1 MLTII
6 IVIFPMNQVAFF
18 SNLGFDFNIDLILKT
33 IDFGENNTLSHKLKD
48 SVFYYKNPNNT
59 NTSFYLV
66 TSSLE
71 TTELEQFRKYV
82 WNKNDA
88 DIIFYYPNEAD
99 EVRMLYAKYSPKV
112 SNNDSVLEVFSTTKK
127 DLDTIEKIRHW
138 QFDSGVF
145 WLNYHSFIDKAKYKG
160 IDKELVATLK
170 GLKDQLSKLLIL
182 SISDD
187 NKRNEVIQAL
197 IDRTLYI
204 KYLEDNHIINSYFF
218 SHYFND
224 DKLNYKKLLENNSN
238 TDINKLYKI
247 IHEIFN
253 NALFDQPTID
263 DKYLT
268 SEVRTLIASSFNHN
282 VNTGQL
288 RLFDF
293 RFDVLPVEF
302 ISYIY
307 EVFLSEKQKKNGIYY
322 TPKKLAQLIVD
333 DVIKE
338 DKIGSILD
346 PSSGSGMF
354 LITGYQRLLEIAQKQ
369 GLEPEDTIEKIKYRT
384 QLLSENIFGIEKE
397 LTAQRFTLFSLSLQI
412 FNRIDPREIKEFIAN
427 ELKENKKINLFSEY
441 SFFQNIKHANT
452 LNTSD
457 KPFEDKVF
465 SYIVGN
471 PPFFEIPN
479 TEEFKNEISFLNSH
493 QVAISDDT
501 KKVAKNVVGKSQ
513 ISQCFFLKIKDW
525 SNESTRFGFV
535 SNSSNFDND
544 YSEVF
549 QFYFYSHYG
558 IEKIYELSRV
568 KKILFEKA
576 RESVVAIIFTNN
588 LDENNIIDYYP
599 VDLGL
604 FSEKPFELLT
614 IQEDLVINIS
624 QKGLI
629 EKEIGLRDYL
639 VGNEFDRIFIN
650 KFNSFS
656 KLENYL
662 SINNES
668 LQGLTRKSN
677 KEIAS
682 FLNFS
687 ITEFKNLD
695 RKEKKKLQKEFE
707 LKNYLNETQ
716 NGDYPTPYV
725 YEYTNINHFKIDNYD
740 GYINLSSITKNNFQ
754 RPRDVKIFE
763 GNKILITRVGD
774 RIKAVYTPN
783 NIVFSVNVFGIK
795 VKEEGLSYFIVSL
808 LNSYL
813 INYIINIRDKKRF
826 GDNLPRIDGSI
837 LKNIPIPK
845 ELDKELLI
853 KISYLSQKLTEGKY
867 EYSEKEQELNEL
879 IYEMY
884 ELSYWEKQR
893 VKDYFLPK
901 SRIGRKKKALDNYKN
916 TLKEIVEFYFESP
929 ITIEETSTDFH
940 LIVVK
945 ISFGNSSISPQ
956 VAKTK
961 KYLLNEIFEQNPNA
975 NFLAS
980 QEKIFGKDC
989 VYIIK
994 EDINK
999 NWTETKAFED
1009 GQDILR
1015 HLIPNENGERVH

>member
-1 MLTII
+1 
-6 IVIFPMNQVAFF
+6 MNFENFF
-18 SNLGFDFNIDLILKT
+18 SNLGFDFNVDLKPKAIDIEK
-33 IDFGENNTLSHKLKD
+33 EATLSRKLKN
-48 SVFYYKNPNNT
+48 SVFFYKSPNNT
-59 NTSFYLV
+59 NTSFYLL

-112 SNNDSVLEVFSTTKK
+112 SNNDSVLEVFSTTLK

-187 NKRNEVIQAL
+187 NKRNEVVQAL

-218 SHYFND
+218 SHYFNN
-224 DKLNYKKLLENNSN
+224 DKLNYEKLLENNSN

-268 SEVRTLIASSFNHN
+268 SEVRTLIANSFNHN

-307 EVFLSEKQKKNGIYY
+307 EVFLSEKQKENGIYY

-338 DKIGSILD
+338 DRIGSILD

-354 LITGYQRLLEIAQKQ
+354 LITGYQRLLEISQRQ
-369 GLEPEDTIEKIKYRT
+369 NLEPQDSIEKIKYRI
-384 QLLSENIFGIEKE
+384 QLLSENIFGVEKE

-412 FNRIDPREIKEFIAN
+412 FNGIDPREIKEFIAN

-452 LNTSD
+452 LSTSD
-457 KPFEDKVF
+457 IPFEGKEF

-479 TEEFKNEISFLNSH
+479 TDEFKDEISFLNSYL
-493 QVAISDDT
+493 VAVSDDNR
-501 KKVAKNVVGKSQ
+501 KIAKNIVSDAQ

-525 SNESTRFGFV
+525 SNKNTRFGFV
-535 SNSSNFDND
+535 SNSSNFY
-544 YSEVF
+544 YSENF
-549 QFYFYSHYG
+549 QSYFYAQYG
-558 IEKIYELSRV
+558 IEKFYELSRV
-568 KKILFEKA
+568 KTILFEKA
-576 RESVVAIIFTNN
+576 KESVIAVIFTNN
-588 LDENNIIDYYP
+588 QNDIIDYYP

-604 FSEKPFELLT
+604 FSEKPFELLI
-614 IQEDLVINIS
+614 IQEDKIIEINQSELVDN
-624 QKGLI
+624 KVR
-629 EKEIGLRDYL
+629 LRDYL
-639 VGNEFDRIFIN
+639 VGNRFDLELIGSINNISTPISNFIKKRDNKRLFIHTGLQLAGVDVILKEFDITREAYNSN
-650 KFNSFS
+650 K
-656 KLENYL
+656 KAYLENY
-662 SINNES
+662 SS
-668 LQGLTRKSN
+668 KYSRPS
-677 KEIAS
+677 
-682 FLNFS
+682 
-687 ITEFKNLD
+687 
-695 RKEKKKLQKEFE
+695 KK
-707 LKNYLNETQ
+707 
-716 NGDYPTPYV
+716 
-725 YEYTNINHFKIDNYD
+725 D
-740 GYINLSSITKNNFQ
+740 GYNT
-754 RPRDVKIFE
+754 P
-763 GNKILITRVGD
+763 LITSKNIDTYVINGVDCFVKDISNFRRKGYNED
-774 RIKAVYTPN
+774 IYEGERILWGRIGQNLKAVYTN
-783 NIVFSVNVFGIK
+783 EKIYFNFDVHV
-795 VKEEGLSYFIVSL
+795 VKLSNPEFYFLFTAL
-808 LNSYL
+808 LNSNVVNYY
-813 INYIINIRDKKRF
+813 INLVLRKRIFDFHSKIDKSDF
-826 GDNLPRIDGSI
+826 C
-837 LKNIPIPK
+837 NIPIPK
-845 ELDKELLI
+845 MLNKNTVA
-853 KISYLSQKLTEGKY
+853 KISDISKHLSEAKY
-867 EYSEKEQELNEL
+867 EYFEKEQELNEL
-879 IYEMY
+879 VYDLF

-893 VKDYFLPK
+893 VKDYFLSETK
-901 SRIGRKKKALDNYKN
+901 IGRKKKALDSYKN
-916 TLKEIVEFYFESP
+916 TLKEIVGFYFESP
-929 ITIEETSTDFH
+929 VIIEETSTDFN

-945 ISFGNSSISPQ
+945 ISFNNSSASPK
-956 VAKTK
+956 ASKTK
-961 KYLLNEIFEQNPNA
+961 QYLLNEIFEQNPNA

-1009 GQDILR
+1009 GQDILK
-1015 HLIPNENGERVH
+1015 HLIPNENGERIH

>member
-1 MLTII
+1 MHF
-6 IVIFPMNQVAFF
+6 VDYF
-18 SNLGFDFNIDLILKT
+18 SNLGFDFKVDLKPKAIDIEK
-33 IDFGENNTLSHKLKD
+33 EATLSRKLKN
-48 SVFYYKNPNNT
+48 SVFFYKSPNNT

-112 SNNDSVLEVFSTTKK
+112 SNNDSVLQVFSTTEK

-187 NKRNEVIQAL
+187 NKRNEVVQAL

-218 SHYFND
+218 NHYFND
-224 DKLNYKKLLENNSN
+224 DKLNYEKLLENNSN

-282 VNTGQL
+282 VNTCQL

-307 EVFLSEKQKKNGIYY
+307 EVFLSEKQKENGIYY

-354 LITGYQRLLEIAQKQ
+354 LITGYQRLLEISQRQ
-369 GLEPEDTIEKIKYRT
+369 NLEPQDSIEKIKYRI

-412 FNRIDPREIKEFIAN
+412 FNGIDPKKIKEFIAN
-427 ELKENKKINLFSEY
+427 ELKENKKINLFSEF

-452 LNTSD
+452 LNTSG
-457 KPFEDKVF
+457 KPFEDKAF

-479 TEEFKNEISFLNSH
+479 TEEFKNEISFLNSY

-501 KKVAKNVVGKSQ
+501 KKVAKSIVGRSQ

-525 SNESTRFGFV
+525 SDENTRFGFV
-535 SNSSNFDND
+535 SNSSNFYND

-549 QFYFYSHYG
+549 QSYFYSHYG

-576 RESVVAIIFTNN
+576 KESVVAVIFTNN
-588 LDENNIIDYYP
+588 LEDNIIDYYP
-599 VDLGL
+599 VNLGL
-604 FSEKPFELLT
+604 FSEKPFELLI
-614 IQEDLVINIS
+614 IQEDKVI
-624 QKGLI
+624 
-629 EKEIGLRDYL
+629 EIIQSELKNKQIRLRNFL
-639 VGNEFDRIFIN
+639 VGNQFDLEFVNKAHFQNDILENHIITLEGCKSKINNGLQIVGKEQILSEFNISDSEYKKLTKEQRTAYSN
-650 KFNSFS
+650 KFKQKYTNTSCS
-656 KLENYL
+656 KD
-662 SINNES
+662 
-668 LQGLTRKSN
+668 
-677 KEIAS
+677 
-682 FLNFS
+682 F
-687 ITEFKNLD
+687 
-695 RKEKKKLQKEFE
+695 
-707 LKNYLNETQ
+707 
-716 NGDYPTPYV
+716 PTPLLEPGDLYR
-725 YEYTNINHFKIDNYD
+725 F
-740 GYINLSSITKNNFQ
+740 GYNSNPRMHLGDISNFQ
-754 RPRDVKIFE
+754 RTRNSNIYALP
-763 GNKILITRVGD
+763 KILINRTGKEL
-774 RIKAVYTPN
+774 KATVSLN
-783 NIVFSVNVFGIK
+783 NIFYNFDVYSIFP
-795 VKEEGLSYFIVSL
+795 KENENIYLYTALI
-808 LNSYL
+808 NSHL
-813 INYIINIRDKKRF
+813 INYVIDLSFRKRV
-826 GDNLPRIDGSI
+826 DGSYTKIGYDAI
-837 LKNIPIPK
+837 LNIPVPR
-845 ELDKELLI
+845 ELNEDIVKQ
-853 KISYLSQKLTEGKY
+853 ISDISKGLSEGQY
-867 EYSEKEQELNEL
+867 EYIKKEQKLNEL
-879 IYEMY
+879 IYDLF

-893 VKDYFLPK
+893 VKDYFLQK
-901 SRIGRKKKALDNYKN
+901 SKIGRKKKALGKYKN
-916 TLKEIVEFYFESP
+916 ILKEIVGFYFESP
-929 ITIEETSTDFH
+929 VTIEETSTDFH

-945 ISFGNSSISPQ
+945 ISFGNSSASPQ

-1009 GQDILR
+1009 GQDILK
-1015 HLIPNENGERVH
+1015 HLIPNENGERIH

>member
-1 MLTII
+1 
-6 IVIFPMNQVAFF
+6 MNYVDFF
-18 SNLGFDFNIDLILKT
+18 SDLGFDFNVDLKPKAIDVET
-33 IDFGENNTLSHKLKD
+33 ETTFSQKLKN
-48 SVFYYKNPNNT
+48 SVFFYKSPNNT
-59 NTSFYLV
+59 NTSFYLI

-71 TTELEQFRKYV
+71 TTELKQFRKYV

-88 DIIFYYPNEAD
+88 DIIFYYPDEA
-99 EVRMLYAKYSPKV
+99 EGVRMFFAKYSPKV
-112 SNNDSVLEVFSTTKK
+112 SNEDSILETFSTTQK
-127 DLDTIEKIRHW
+127 DLDKIEKIKHW
-138 QFDSGVF
+138 QFDSGAF
-145 WLNYHSFIDKAKYKG
+145 WLNYREFFAKVQYKG
-160 IDKELVATLK
+160 IDKELVATLQA
-170 GLKDQLSKLLIL
+170 LKEQLSNLLL
-182 SISDD
+182 QLVPD
-187 NKRNEVIQAL
+187 NKRRIEVVQAL

-218 SHYFND
+218 SHYFED
-224 DKLNYKKLLENNSN
+224 ATLNYEKLLVNNSN

-268 SEVRTLIASSFNHN
+268 KEVRTLIANSFNHD

-307 EVFLSEKQKKNGIYY
+307 EVFLSEKQKENGIYY

-354 LITGYQRLLEIAQKQ
+354 LITGYQRLLEISQRQ
-369 GLEPEDTIEKIKYRT
+369 NLEPQDSIQKIKYRI
-384 QLLSENIFGIEKE
+384 QLLSENIFGVEKE

-412 FNRIDPREIKEFIAN
+412 FNGIDPKEIKEFIAN
-427 ELKENKKINLFSEY
+427 ELKENKKIDLFSEY

-479 TEEFKNEISFLNSH
+479 TAEFQNEISFLNSY
-493 QVAISDDT
+493 QVAISDNA
-501 KKVAKNVVGKSQ
+501 KKNAKNIVGKSQ
-513 ISQCFFLKIKDW
+513 ISQCFFLKIKEW
-525 SNESTRFGFV
+525 SNENTRFGFV
-535 SNSSNFDND
+535 SNSSNFYND

-549 QFYFYSHYG
+549 QSYFYSHYG

-576 RESVVAIIFTNN
+576 KESVVAIIFTNKVDSDN
-588 LDENNIIDYYP
+588 CIDYYP

-604 FSEKPFELLT
+604 FSDKPFELLI
-614 IQEDLVINIS
+614 IQEDKVFQFAQSDLVHR
-624 QKGLI
+624 
-629 EKEIGLRDYL
+629 EIRLRDFL
-639 VGNEFDRIFIN
+639 VGNEYDNLLIKKLSNSNSLQEYILNDDGFFLHRGIQLVGFEEIEREFSISKESWRSLTQKQRNDYYEAFKSPYSSQQKTNDFSIPFIKPSNIEKFKINSYNSYLGSDISMFHRPRNKELYQGERIVWSRIGKSLKAVYLDKHIYFDFDLYVL
-650 KFNSFS
+650 
-656 KLENYL
+656 KLEN
-662 SINNES
+662 E
-668 LQGLTRKSN
+668 
-677 KEIAS
+677 
-682 FLNFS
+682 
-687 ITEFKNLD
+687 
-695 RKEKKKLQKEFE
+695 
-707 LKNYLNETQ
+707 NY
-716 NGDYPTPYV
+716 Y
-725 YEYTNINHFKIDNYD
+725 H
-740 GYINLSSITKNNFQ
+740 
-754 RPRDVKIFE
+754 
-763 GNKILITRVGD
+763 LIV
-774 RIKAVYTPN
+774 AV
-783 NIVFSVNVFGIK
+783 
-795 VKEEGLSYFIVSL
+795 
-808 LNSYL
+808 LNSDL
-813 INYIINIRDKKRF
+813 INYFSNIHLKKR
-826 GDNLPRIDGSI
+826 IDSSFPKIGI
-837 LKNIPIPK
+837 DDIKKIPIPI
-845 ELDKELLI
+845 ELDNELAT
-853 KISYLSQKLTEGKY
+853 KISDLSKHLSEGKF
-867 EYSEKEQELNEL
+867 EYSDKESQLNEL
-879 IYEMY
+879 IFDLY
-884 ELSYWEKQR
+884 ELTYWEKQR

-901 SRIGRKKKALDNYKN
+901 SRIGRKKKALDNYTD
-916 TLKEIVEFYFESP
+916 TLKEIIGFYFETP
-929 ITIEETSTDFH
+929 INVDDTHAGFN

-945 ISFGNSSISPQ
+945 ISFGDNSNNPQ
-956 VAKTK
+956 ADKTK

-980 QEKIFGKDC
+980 QEKIFGEDC

-1009 GQDILR
+1009 GQDILK
-1015 HLIPNENGERVH
+1015 HLIPNENG

>member
-1 MLTII
+1 MTY
-6 IVIFPMNQVAFF
+6 VGFF
-18 SNLGFDFNIDLILKT
+18 SNLGFDFNVDLKPKAIDIEK
-33 IDFGENNTLSHKLKD
+33 EATLSKKLKS
-48 SVFYYKNPNNT
+48 SVFFYKSPNNT
-59 NTSFYLV
+59 NTSFYLI

-71 TTELEQFRKYV
+71 PTELEQFRKYV

-88 DIIFYYPNEAD
+88 DIIFYYPNDAD

-112 SNNDSVLEVFSTTKK
+112 SNNDSVLEVFSPTEK

-160 IDKELVATLK
+160 IDKELVTTLK
-170 GLKDQLSKLLIL
+170 ALKEQLSNLLTQL
-182 SISDD
+182 ISDD
-187 NKRNEVIQAL
+187 SKRNEVVQAL

-224 DKLNYKKLLENNSN
+224 DKLNYEKLLENNSN

-307 EVFLSEKQKKNGIYY
+307 EVFLSEKQKDNGIFY

-369 GLEPEDTIEKIKYRT
+369 NLEPKDSIEKIKYRT

-412 FNRIDPREIKEFIAN
+412 FIGINPSDIKEFIAK
-427 ELKENKKINLFSEY
+427 ELKESKKINLFSEY

-452 LNTSD
+452 LKTSD

-479 TEEFKNEISFLNSH
+479 TEEFQNEISFLNSY

-501 KKVAKNVVGKSQ
+501 KKVAKNIVGKSQ

-525 SNESTRFGFV
+525 SNENTRFGFV
-535 SNSSNFDND
+535 SNSSNFYND

-549 QFYFYSHYG
+549 QEYFYSHYG

-576 RESVVAIIFTNN
+576 KESVVAIIFTNN
-588 LDENNIIDYYP
+588 LEDSIIDYYP

-604 FSEKPFELLT
+604 FSEKPFELLI
-614 IQEDLVINIS
+614 IQED
-624 QKGLI
+624 KAI
-629 EKEIGLRDYL
+629 EIVQSELKNKQIRLRNFL
-639 VGNEFDRIFIN
+639 VGNQFDLDFVNKTHFQNDILDNRIITLEGSKSKINNGLQIVGKEQILSEFNISDSEYKKLTKEQRTTYSN
-650 KFNSFS
+650 KF
-656 KLENYL
+656 K
-662 SINNES
+662 
-668 LQGLTRKSN
+668 
-677 KEIAS
+677 
-682 FLNFS
+682 
-687 ITEFKNLD
+687 
-695 RKEKKKLQKEFE
+695 QKYTNTSYIKQF
-707 LKNYLNETQ
+707 
-716 NGDYPTPYV
+716 PTPLLEPGDLYR
-725 YEYTNINHFKIDNYD
+725 F
-740 GYINLSSITKNNFQ
+740 GYNNSPRMYLGDISNFQ
-754 RPRDVKIFE
+754 RTRNSNIYALP
-763 GNKILITRVGD
+763 KILINRTGKEL
-774 RIKAVYTPN
+774 KAT
-783 NIVFSVNVFGIK
+783 
-795 VKEEGLSYFIVSL
+795 VSL
-808 LNSYL
+808 NKIFYNFDVYSIFPKENENIYLYTALINSHL
-813 INYIINIRDKKRF
+813 INYVIDLSFRKRV
-826 GDNLPRIDGSI
+826 DGSYTKIGYDAI
-837 LKNIPIPK
+837 LNIPVPR
-845 ELDKELLI
+845 ELNEDIVKQISDISKGLSEGQCEYI
-853 KISYLSQKLTEGKY
+853 K
-867 EYSEKEQELNEL
+867 KEQKLNEL
-879 IYEMY
+879 IYDLF

-893 VKDYFLPK
+893 VNDYFLPK
-901 SRIGRKKKALDNYKN
+901 SRIGRKRNALDGYKN
-916 TLKEIVEFYFESP
+916 TLKEIVGFYFESS
-929 ITIEETSTDFH
+929 ITIEETPTDFN

-945 ISFGNSSISPQ
+945 ISFNNNSNSPI
-956 VAKTK
+956 ATKAK
-961 KYLLNEIFEQNPNA
+961 KYSLNEIFEQNPNA

-989 VYIIK
+989 VFIIK

-1009 GQDILR
+1009 GKDILKR
-1015 HLIPNENGERVH
+1015 LIPNVNGEGIH